1 LEKLPSTLPTNAAIE
16 GVPCESDPDGCV
28 TSAPS
33 INVSHCVR
41 FVPDCSSD
49 STKRWLSLP
58 QRKIELHAQA
68 EEVVFALAFS
78 DFRLY
83 FVFMQ
88 TNRLHAQQLVDH
100 DLEGGVFLAILLI
113 ISIEQERCKIRLPS
127 RALQLARVGWQ
138 CFELVFLV
146 ECVIVNRDALQS
158 RIFV

>member
-1 LEKLPSTLPTNAAIE
+1 
-16 GVPCESDPDGCV
+16 
-28 TSAPS
+28 
-33 INVSHCVR
+33 
-41 FVPDCSSD
+41 
-49 STKRWLSLP
+49 LP
-58 QRKIELHAQA
+58 QRKVELHAQA

-146 ECVIVNRDALQS
+146 ECFIVNRDALQS
-158 RIFV
+158 RISCSNLSFWTTEAADDARKSSTHVRERSSVWPLSGVGRKN